1 MKDHKKG
8 FPNNPSFRLMN
19 SSKSDIRRI
28 SEKIVDKI
36 NQRGIQET
44 KVSQWKN
51 TNTVIAWLKSLP
63 ISWS

>member
-8 FPNNPSFRLMN
+8 FPNNPSFRLVN

-44 KVSQWKN
+44 KVS
-51 TNTVIAWLKSLP
+51 
-63 ISWS
+63 